1 MADNLEELLK
11 ELHVSSKPDAESLT
25 KRRKFLFAGTHCH
38 QTTGY
43 SKVVYHIIQEL
54 AKYPSIEI
62 YHFGFQKFV
71 NPQADYR
78 PYPAG
83 VHVFDPMGEERAER
97 APKEMGFGFSIFQK
111 YIDDVNPD
119 VVLIYNDA
127 GVVCRFLDKMKL
139 EGRAYKLYVYLDQVY
154 RIQRPEFLQHIEDG
168 VDGYFAFTAFWKS
181 ALEAQGV
188 KKPVHVLRHG
198 FDPATYTQLDRATV
212 RRKHGIPEHLMIFLN
227 LNRNTPRKHHDIA
240 IMAFVQL
247 IARHPTKPL
256 AYMAVCDSGESGG
269 YPIQEIF
276 LRELERARLPPQL
289 HAQKLMITT
298 SSLMFTDDL
307 INEVY
312 CLSDVGVSA
321 ADGEGFGL
329 CHFESMGVGIPQ
341 VVPRIGGLVDF
352 CHHGVNAMT
361 VEPKYRSYFAI
372 SQSSVGGIAEL
383 VDPFDLSLAMEEY
396 VMDSELRA
404 RHAAAARET
413 VLSYKWSTEVE
424 ALANVILQ
432 S

>member
-11 ELHVSSKPDAESLT
+11 ELNVSSKPTESLT
-25 KRRKFLFAGTHCH
+25 RRRKFLFAGTHCH

-71 NPQADYR
+71 NPQGDYR

-97 APKEMGFGFSIFQK
+97 APKEMGFGFSIFQE
-111 YIDDVNPD
+111 YIDSVKPD

-127 GVVCRFLDKMKL
+127 GVICRYLDKMKL
-139 EGRAYKLYVYLDQVY
+139 DTRAYKLYVYLDQVY
-154 RIQRPEFLQHIEDG
+154 GIQRPEFLERIEKAA
-168 VDGYFAFTAFWKS
+168 DGYFVFTKHWKS
-181 ALEAQGV
+181 VLEQQGV
-188 KKPVHVLRHG
+188 QKPIHILRHG
-198 FDPATYTQLDRATV
+198 FDPTTYKQLDKLTIRK
-212 RRKHGIPEHLMIFLN
+212 KHGIPEHSMIFLN

-240 IMAFVQL
+240 VMAFVQL
-247 IARHPTKPL
+247 IARHPTKAL
-256 AYMAVCDSGESGG
+256 AYMAVCDGGESGG

-329 CHFESMGVGIPQ
+329 CHFEAMGVGIPQ
-341 VVPRIGGLVDF
+341 VVPRIGGLQDF
-352 CHHGVNAMT
+352 CHNGENSLT

-404 RHAAAARET
+404 RHGVAARET
-413 VLSYKWSTEVE
+413 VLSYKWSSEVIV
-424 ALANVILQ
+424 LANIIM